1 MQGWVLKEII
11 EQPQVTSRVGCW
23 RSSWRTAN
31 SFWSWSQRANGLSSP
46 RCQHHGDEDDNEYA
60 LSIQHGMIMMTK
72 MMTIMVKAR
81 LMKCLDLEGYHD
93 AILTTYSTLQ
103 SVDPLR

>member
-1 MQGWVLKEII
+1 
-11 EQPQVTSRVGCW
+11 
-23 RSSWRTAN
+23 
-31 SFWSWSQRANGLSSP
+31 
-46 RCQHHGDEDDNEYA
+46 
-60 LSIQHGMIMMTK
+60 MIMMTK
-72 MMTIMVKAR
+72 MMTFMVKAR